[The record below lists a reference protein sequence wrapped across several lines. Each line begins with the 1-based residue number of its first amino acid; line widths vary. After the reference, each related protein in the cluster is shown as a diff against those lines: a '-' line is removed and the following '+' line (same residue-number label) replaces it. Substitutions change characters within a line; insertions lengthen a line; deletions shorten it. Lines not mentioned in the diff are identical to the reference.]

1 MDINRKKILVVGDRV
16 LITPTQGEDRTR
28 VGLFLPAAAVEKLAV
43 QGGKVVEVGPG
54 TPVPSPTEHAE
65 EPWKLHEQEGKANYV
80 PMQAKVGDYALFLRN
95 AAVEIE
101 FENEKYLIVPHGAI
115 LLIVRDGNK
124 GDETAAVDDNGE
136 KQNGGDGDNKNRDD
150 GDDPEFREE
159 DFKI

>member
-1 MDINRKKILVVGDRV
+1 M
-16 LITPTQGEDRTR
+16 
-28 VGLFLPAAAVEKLAV
+28 
-43 QGGKVVEVGPG
+43 VEVGPG

-65 EPWKLHEQEGKANYV
+65 EPWKLHDQEGKANYV
-80 PMQAKVGDYALFLRN
+80 PMQAKVGDYALFLRS

-115 LLIVRDGNK
+115 LLIVRDGH
-124 GDETAAVDDNGE
+124 EAAGTPVRRREGGE
-136 KQNGGDGDNKNRDD
+136 SGESGENRAGSDGGDKSKDD